1 MAKEFTGVKLYIDW
15 TQAQERTN
23 IATGAKIGD
32 VEGENLAVSMGK
44 ISKWFADIE
53 NTGIFGNNVELTDT
67 TYTFSSGTDGSFSV
81 TEEGGSAQTVRVLPA
96 TTASDE
102 DKVLMI
108 DSTGAPVW
116 TEQAWITNA
125 ANDLVHYY
133 RKYNASTDSDKTAT
147 TYSAS
152 EIDNLVAP
160 KLAIEIVQ
168 DLPTTNISKT
178 TIYLKPVSGTG
189 TTNNVYEEWV
199 YINDGTADK
208 WEKIGVQEID
218 LAGFLKASNVQTGTT
233 AGTIKVKGEGDND
246 FTEVAVAGWGT
257 AATKDAATAIITSG
271 QDANHTSDAV
281 VPTVKAVYDYVNSTG
296 VSSVSGTTD
305 EIEVDSTTGDV
316 TVSLADILTFE
327 NSATTKS
334 VGPAADVTGTNGSTI
349 SVPSFTVDTTGR
361 ITAVGE
367 QTFTAK
373 DEKVAQTAITDG
385 ENKYYPILFGN
396 TGASSASGGAITSA
410 SETSAET
417 KKTGRMYVKVSDQ
430 GLTTLH
436 ADVFQGLA
444 ATQATATSD
453 NTLAST
459 EFVHNVADDLL
470 NSKLVEGTNIDLS
483 YNSTNKTTTI
493 SVDNTVTSA
502 DSNAGFV
509 KVSVN
514 TVGLITG
521 TSDVTASDVKGL
533 SGIDFT
539 GADGTNAGTNGMVPA
554 PTATDNTKY
563 LCGNGTWAALPTG
576 TTSAAGI
583 VQLQDSID
591 TSTTTALTP
600 NAVKAANY
608 ASYDDT
614 GVVIRCVS

>member
-1 MAKEFTGVKLYIDW
+1 MAKEFAGVKLYIDW
-15 TQAQERTN
+15 TQAQERAN
-23 IATGAKIGD
+23 IATGKKIGD

-44 ISKWFADIE
+44 ISKWFTDIE
-53 NTGIFGNNVELTDT
+53 NTGIFGNSVELTDT
-67 TYTFSSGTDGSFSV
+67 TYTFSSGTNGSFSV

-108 DSTGAPVW
+108 NSTGAPVW

-125 ANDLVHYY
+125 VNDLVHYY
-133 RKYNASTDSDKTAT
+133 RKYNSSTDTDKTAT

-178 TIYLKPVSGTG
+178 TIYLKPVSSSL
-189 TTNNVYEEWV
+189 TNNVYEEWV
-199 YINDGTADK
+199 YINDGTTDK
-208 WEKIGVQEID
+208 WEKIGTQEID
-218 LAGFLKASNVQTGTT
+218 LTGFLKASNVQTGTT

-257 AATKDAATAIITSG
+257 AATKDAATAIVTSG
-271 QDANHTSDAV
+271 QDANYTSDAV

-305 EIEVDSTTGDV
+305 EIDVDTTTGDV
-316 TVSLADILTFE
+316 TVSLADILTFA
-327 NSATTKS
+327 NDATSKS

-349 SVPSFTVDTTGR
+349 SVPAFTVDTTGR
-361 ITAVGE
+361 ITVVGE

-385 ENKYYPILFGN
+385 DNKYYPILFGN
-396 TGASSASGGAITSA
+396 TGASGVSDGAITSA
-410 SETSAET
+410 TEASAET
-417 KKTGRMYVKVSDQ
+417 KKTGRLYVKVNSTGQ
-430 GLTTLH
+430 TTLY
-436 ADVFQGLA
+436 ADIFSGLA

-470 NSKLVEGTNIDLS
+470 SSKLVEGTNIDLS
-483 YNSTNKTTTI
+483 YNSANKTTTI

-614 GVVIRCVS
+614 GIVIRCVS